1 MNSFFSVLIEER
13 LSNYNSFL
21 DKIDSLINWEKLQ
34 GLMCHLHARD
44 LVKKGRKTYPKVTM
58 LKTLL
63 LQQWYN
69 LSDVELENCLR
80 DRLSFIRFC
89 GLELEESVPDHS
101 TISRFRTKLIE
112 TELYK
117 TIFLEVRNQLEEHG
131 LSLKSGSVVDAS
143 LVQAHS
149 RPHRKDYIEVEPC
162 GDDEISSENREI
174 TCIREES
181 KDPDA
186 RWLKKGKRTVFG
198 YKTNV
203 SVDPCSG
210 LIQAVFATPANH
222 HDTHNFAPLLEQ
234 LDLPQDSPVLADKG
248 YASKENRNLIRS
260 YRWKSF
266 IMFKQYKND
275 LLRELKIRFNR
286 RVSKTRYIVEQ
297 TFGCLHRHLGLS
309 RTPYVGLVKTNY
321 FITMKC
327 LAFNLKRSSVLLF

>member
-162 GDDEISSENREI
+162 GR
-174 TCIREES
+174 
-181 KDPDA
+181 
-186 RWLKKGKRTVFG
+186 
-198 YKTNV
+198 
-203 SVDPCSG
+203 
-210 LIQAVFATPANH
+210 
-222 HDTHNFAPLLEQ
+222 
-234 LDLPQDSPVLADKG
+234 
-248 YASKENRNLIRS
+248 
-260 YRWKSF
+260 
-266 IMFKQYKND
+266 
-275 LLRELKIRFNR
+275 
-286 RVSKTRYIVEQ
+286 
-297 TFGCLHRHLGLS
+297 
-309 RTPYVGLVKTNY
+309 
-321 FITMKC
+321 
-327 LAFNLKRSSVLLF
+327 